1 MHKQENETLPG
12 GWLAEWSE
20 NDKRVTYLHVPSR
33 ALCPHHPV
41 PSPVDLLSHRVCMPT
56 TLHTPRKI
64 DTIPFGSG
72 KGGAF
77 RHRASLRLRG
87 RRQVPAS
94 QQQQQQQRDRHLEYV
109 ERCVAVP
116 LLSRGDRWRSRRD
129 TARRYRYIRR
139 TVFCR
144 AMQTHQPLLTNLV
157 ATAGGTDKWM
167 RKASKSS
174 SRRTSSRRDAR
185 ELAKSA
191 SQLHRS
197 DLLQHSREVDLTP
210 GRHTLFACECA
221 RTARAHSYLRSH
233 GNRSFVFWAF

>member
-1 MHKQENETLPG
+1 MPG

-94 QQQQQQQRDRHLEYV
+94 QQQQQQQQRDRHLEYV
-109 ERCVAVP
+109 ERCVAAP

-144 AMQTHQPLLTNLV
+144 AMQTHQPLLTNLPPQE
-157 ATAGGTDKWM
+157 AQTNGCAWPPNRRHGGLPRGGM
-167 RKASKSS
+167 QGSSRKAPLSSIALISS
-174 SRRTSSRRDAR
+174 SIAAR
-185 ELAKSA
+185 LI
-191 SQLHRS
+191 
-197 DLLQHSREVDLTP
+197 
-210 GRHTLFACECA
+210 
-221 RTARAHSYLRSH
+221 
-233 GNRSFVFWAF
+233 